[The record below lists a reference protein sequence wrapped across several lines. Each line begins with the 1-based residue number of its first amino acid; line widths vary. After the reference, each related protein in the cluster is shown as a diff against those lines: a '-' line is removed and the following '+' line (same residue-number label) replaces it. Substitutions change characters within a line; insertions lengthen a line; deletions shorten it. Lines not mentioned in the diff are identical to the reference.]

1 MDEQKDDGRRM
12 SDGDIEALATEL
24 KRQFYLNLGKGVAA
38 LMWKGVVIAS
48 VAVAVYG
55 SLKGFK

>member
-1 MDEQKDDGRRM
+1 M